1 MVATVMAATASSS
14 TGLRPTQFLGQTRG
28 SNANQLRE
36 VVPMGTG
43 KFTMVFQFHTFILLM
58 MLCLFFQFGLSGCW
72 LRFVLAFWF
81 PGERIMVWTG
91 PGEVLGTLLRS
102 DTFIPYRRVPR
113 WLWMGHCRIISWP
126 RSLCQEQGP
135 WGNSISSSCNLICI
149 AKCQQCRKW

>member
-58 MLCLFFQFGLSGCW
+58 MLCLFFQFGLSGC
-72 LRFVLAFWF
+72 
-81 PGERIMVWTG
+81 
-91 PGEVLGTLLRS
+91 
-102 DTFIPYRRVPR
+102 
-113 WLWMGHCRIISWP
+113 
-126 RSLCQEQGP
+126 
-135 WGNSISSSCNLICI
+135 
-149 AKCQQCRKW
+149 